1 MKTLIDLFNTFEA
14 RGDKTAF
21 VNRTGARRLVVSY
34 REFHD
39 LALRMAN
46 LLAQNGVEPGD
57 RVLIWGPNSSWWAV
71 AYWGIIIRGAVAV
84 PVDFMSDLARAESIR
99 TLTKAKVVLQSP
111 FKPERVT
118 AGTLMLLEDLRY
130 LLEDIV
136 PIGELAYPAAEDTAQ
151 LIYTSG
157 TTGNPK
163 GVILT
168 HKNLVANMTQ
178 INRQV
183 PIITADFSF
192 LSLLP
197 LSHMFEQMGGFF
209 TPLYRGAA
217 VVYLRTLKPSAI
229 MKALGEEDVY
239 AIMTVPRLMQLL
251 KTTIEREL
259 EDKHL
264 ASLFRLLTQ
273 LASRLPR
280 AARRILF
287 FPIQNKF
294 GSNFTVFV
302 SGGAPLDPVVFNFWS
317 SMGFTVLEGYG
328 LTETSPVLCVN
339 TVERQVAGSVGPPL
353 PGVQLKIEGKEVL
366 TRGDNVFPGY
376 YENDQA
382 SRDAFTAD
390 GWFRTGDLGEI
401 GPDGWLVIKGRE
413 KELIVTGSGVNVY
426 PDEVEATLNRIAG
439 VKESCVIGASRGGG
453 EEVHAVLLLDG
464 SGIAPEE
471 IIRQANDTLDTL
483 HRITGYTVW
492 NEPEFPKTTTLKIK
506 KFAVKEELKKGTNEG
521 DTAVTRDSLLNLLAR
536 VTGTAAAQIREE
548 SLLVADLGL
557 TSIDRVELVSFLEQ
571 EYRLDIA
578 DSQIGPQTKVSDLRQ
593 IIAKR
598 EKLTQ
603 RDHFRFW
610 TNARFFRGVRMA
622 WDALFHAPLF
632 RSFVTLEVRGIDELK
647 KLAPINGITAS
658 TNLFSA
664 GKSQKTN
671 SDLLNGPVFFVANHV
686 SYLDHLAVMFAL
698 PRDIRYNCATAAW
711 EEFFFGEYHGIN
723 RILRRWSYEYATVF
737 FNLFPLPQSQ
747 GFSGSLEYMGRLADA
762 GVNIL
767 IFPEGGH
774 SRDGK
779 MLPFQLGLGI
789 MVKELGIPVVPIKIS
804 GTDQVL
810 PHDAHFPT
818 RGKVTV
824 TFGEP
829 LRFRYEEP
837 AEIVEKARQA
847 VENL

>member
-1 MKTLIDLFNTFEA
+1 MRTLIDLFNTFEA
-14 RGDKTAF
+14 LGNKTAF
-21 VNRTGARRLVVSY
+21 VNRTGVRRLVVSY
-34 REFHD
+34 REFHV
-39 LALRMAN
+39 LALKMAN
-46 LLAQNGVEPGD
+46 LLAQNGVAAGD

-99 TLTKAKVVLQSP
+99 SLTKAKCVLQSR
-111 FKPERVT
+111 FKPERMT
-118 AGTLMLLEDLRY
+118 AATSMLLEDLQY
-130 LLEDIV
+130 LLEGIQ
-136 PIGELAYPAAEDTAQ
+136 PIGEPASAAPADTAQ

-178 INRQV
+178 INQQV
-183 PIITADFSF
+183 PIITPEFSF

-209 TPLYRGAA
+209 TPLYRGASI
-217 VVYLRTLKPSAI
+217 VYLRTLKPSAI
-229 MKALGEEDVY
+229 MEALSEEDIYV
-239 AIMTVPRLMQLL
+239 IMSVPRLMQLL

-264 ASLFRLLTQ
+264 SGLFRCLAQ
-273 LASRLPR
+273 LASRLPQGL
-280 AARRILF
+280 RRILF
-287 FPIQNKF
+287 FPLQKKF
-294 GSNFTVFV
+294 GRNFTVFV
-302 SGGAPLDPVVFNFWS
+302 SGGAPLDPEVFNFWS

-339 TVERQVAGSVGPPL
+339 TMERQLAGSVGPPL
-353 PGVQLKIEGKEVL
+353 PGVQVKIEEKELLV
-366 TRGDNVFPGY
+366 RGDNVFPGY
-376 YENDQA
+376 YENEQA
-382 SRDAFTAD
+382 SRAAFTED

-401 GPDGWLVIKGRE
+401 NPDGWFIIKGRE
-413 KELIVTGSGVNVY
+413 KELIVTGSGINVY
-426 PDEVEATLNRIAG
+426 PDELEAVLNRIAG
-439 VKESCVIGASRGGG
+439 VKESCVIGVERGGG

-471 IIRQANDTLDTL
+471 IIAQANKSLDAL
-483 HRITGYTVW
+483 HQITGYTLW

-506 KFAVKEELKKGTNEG
+506 KFAVKEEVKRGAEG
-521 DTAVTRDSLLNLLAR
+521 GDVTVTQDSLLNLLAR
-536 VTGTAAAQIREE
+536 VTGTSAAQIREE

-571 EYRLDIA
+571 EYRLDIE
-578 DSQIGPQTKVSDLRQ
+578 DSQIGPQTRVSDLRQ

-598 EKLTQ
+598 EKLTKH
-603 RDHFRFW
+603 DHFRFW
-610 TNARFFRGVRMA
+610 TNARFFRGLRMV
-622 WDALFHAPLF
+622 WDAMFHYPLF
-632 RSFVTLEVRGIDELK
+632 RSFATLEVHGID
-647 KLAPINGITAS
+647 KLEKLG
-658 TNLFSA
+658 
-664 GKSQKTN
+664 
-671 SDLLNGPVFFVANHV
+671 GPVFFVSNHL
-686 SYLDHLAVMFAL
+686 SYLDQPAILFAL
-698 PRDIRYNCATAAW
+698 PREIRYGSATAAW
-711 EEFFFGEYHGIN
+711 EEFFFGEHHGFN
-723 RILRRWSYEYATVF
+723 RILRRLSYEYGSML

-747 GFSGSLEYMGRLADA
+747 GFSGSLKFMGRLADA

-804 GTDQVL
+804 GTDLVL
-810 PHDAHFPT
+810 PHGADFPK

-829 LRFRYEEP
+829 LRFSYEEP
-837 AEIVEKARQA
+837 ADIVEKTRQA
-847 VENL
+847 VERL